1 MFNERGDEMGEFLL
15 TIHIKLSF
23 LEQGTLQSPKEDEH
37 GPATQF
43 FGSFEADIKLISG
56 YSGAH
61 RSNDRGALLTHLEIT
76 INVVIMIYTIFEK
89 EFFIPTILCCIE
101 LYLYVFVLGSFLSP
115 KYHMAQP
122 RGGSGQRVELSGK
135 YTPFTTV

>member
-1 MFNERGDEMGEFLL
+1 MFNERGDDNGGFLS

-56 YSGAH
+56 FSGAH
-61 RSNDRGALLTHLEIT
+61 RSNDRGALLTHLRII
-76 INVVIMIYTIFEK
+76 INLLIMIYTKF
-89 EFFIPTILCCIE
+89 
-101 LYLYVFVLGSFLSP
+101 
-115 KYHMAQP
+115 
-122 RGGSGQRVELSGK
+122 
-135 YTPFTTV
+135 

>member
-1 MFNERGDEMGEFLL
+1 MFNERGDDMGGFLSI
-15 TIHIKLSF
+15 IHIKLSF

-61 RSNDRGALLTHLEIT
+61 RSNDRGSLLTHLRI
-76 INVVIMIYTIFEK
+76 ILNV
-89 EFFIPTILCCIE
+89 
-101 LYLYVFVLGSFLSP
+101 
-115 KYHMAQP
+115 
-122 RGGSGQRVELSGK
+122 
-135 YTPFTTV
+135 

>member
-1 MFNERGDEMGEFLL
+1 MFNERGDDVGGFLS

-56 YSGAH
+56 CSGAH
-61 RSNDRGALLTHLEIT
+61 RSNDSGALLIHLRIK
-76 INVVIMIYTIFEK
+76 IKVLLLVVHTVRRAHLA
-89 EFFIPTILCCIE
+89 TDS
-101 LYLYVFVLGSFLSP
+101 SF
-115 KYHMAQP
+115 A
-122 RGGSGQRVELSGK
+122 
-135 YTPFTTV
+135 

>member
-1 MFNERGDEMGEFLL
+1 MFNERGDDVGGFLS

-56 YSGAH
+56 CSGAH
-61 RSNDRGALLTHLEIT
+61 RSNDRGALLTHLRI
-76 INVVIMIYTIFEK
+76 IIKV
-89 EFFIPTILCCIE
+89 
-101 LYLYVFVLGSFLSP
+101 
-115 KYHMAQP
+115 
-122 RGGSGQRVELSGK
+122 
-135 YTPFTTV
+135 